1 MPKVFISYVRE
12 NSEDVLRLVRE
23 LENYGIDVWFDKTA
37 LKPGVRWADAIREGI
52 EEGDFFIACFSEEY
66 NNKMKSYMNEELTL
80 AIEELRQRPANQTWF
95 IPVLLSK
102 AEIPSRSIG
111 AGETLRSIQ
120 RVALYDNWQAG
131 VRSIVSVIVPKATWE
146 PYELPFP
153 DGSTMVLLPVR
164 TGRSQQITLIGKYP
178 VTNAQY
184 RRFVEASKDKH
195 RPVQPPVGGQFVR
208 SEEFSRSE
216 WRGSFYPWTDEGFN
230 APDKP
235 VVCVSYRDAYGY
247 CRWVWE
253 LLNFGFPVSVGLPPV
268 KVWDFAAFGSAQP
281 LPTQTNWMSQGATV
295 YHNEQVPASIDLS
308 GKRSN
313 RRGVSDMIGN
323 VWEWCEEQEDY
334 NPVSITE
341 NVELRGGSFLN
352 DMNRDSPFINSSR
365 LKDNS
370 FTRHADIGF
379 RLYAQL
385 SDESIIPLTIRQS
398 LSRYFLSGDTM
409 SYL

>member
-66 NNKMKSYMNEELTL
+66 SNRMKSYMNEELTL
-80 AIEELRQRPANQTWF
+80 AIEALRQRPANQTWF

-102 AEIPSRSIG
+102 AEIPNRSIG

-131 VRSIVSVIVPKATWE
+131 IRSIVSVIVPQAYWE
-146 PYELPFP
+146 PFDLPFP
-153 DGSTMVLLPVR
+153 DGSTMVLLPLR
-164 TGRSQQITLIGKYP
+164 TGRSRRITLIGKYP

-184 RRFVEASKDKH
+184 RHFVEASKDEPW
-195 RPVQPPVGGQFVR
+195 PVQPPVGGQFIR

-216 WRGSFYPWTDEGFN
+216 WRDSFYPWMDEGFN

-235 VVCVSYRDAYGY
+235 VVCVSYRDALRY
-247 CRWVWE
+247 CRWVGKSVA
-253 LLNFGFPVSVGLPPV
+253 GFSVGLPPAS
-268 KVWDFAAFGSAQP
+268 VWDFAAFGSAQP
-281 LPTQTNWMSQGATV
+281 LSTQTNWMAQGATV
-295 YHNEQVPASIDLS
+295 YHNEQVPASIDFS
-308 GKRSN
+308 GKRLN

-370 FTRHADIGF
+370 YTRHADIGF
-379 RLYAQL
+379 RLCAQVH
-385 SDESIIPLTIRQS
+385 DESVIPLTVRQN
-398 LSRYFLSGDTM
+398 LSRYLVSVSTM
-409 SYL
+409 FYF